1 MRRLLE
7 KYETKMVRAGLALP
21 GAALFGGRDDV
32 VEWNRDDPLR
42 GSMEQLFD
50 RLSISS
56 LLLCRPAEPYWSM
69 IGILAGESDGV
80 IRPSDC
86 ETLTFLHDIPVAPGA
101 DPEGIA
107 LLLGRRKCA
116 VVPDL
121 GVMTQGSVS
130 PEQAYI
136 HFSSVC
142 FSCFVKFLGDHLRM
156 LESGSDP
163 GDARRNVLEAVRAMP
178 DAYPDCDPGLSHG
191 PFRDERAVR
200 RAISEVGAATVR
212 CGLVDSFFGNV
223 SWLLDGALYISQT
236 TSSLDELDGAVDAC
250 PLNGSSCASITASS
264 EYSAHVGVLSRTGAD
279 GILHGHP
286 RFGVTMSMACGRP
299 DCSLRGGCHLRCPER
314 RSVCGVP
321 VVTGE
326 VGTGPTGLCNTLPG
340 AIADTGSALV
350 HGHGLFAL
358 AREDFRGAFRTMR
371 ATEAMCRAEYF
382 RRIDLLS
389 HRA

>member
-7 KYETKMVRAGLALP
+7 KYETKMVRAGLAAP

-42 GSMEQLFD
+42 GSMERLFD
-50 RLSISS
+50 RLSINS

-69 IGILAGESDGV
+69 ISTLAGESDGV

-101 DPEGIA
+101 DPDGIA
-107 LLLGRRKCA
+107 PLLGRRRCA
-116 VVPDL
+116 VVPGL
-121 GVMTQGSVS
+121 GVISQGSVS
-130 PEQAYI
+130 PEQAFI

-156 LESGSDP
+156 LESGTDP
-163 GDARRNVLEAVRAMP
+163 GDARRNVLAMVRAMP
-178 DAYPDCDPGLSHG
+178 EASPDCDPGLARG

-212 CGLVDSFFGNV
+212 CRLVDSFFGNV
-223 SWLLDGALYISQT
+223 SWLLDGVLYISQT

-250 PLNGSSCASITASS
+250 PLDGSSCASITASS
-264 EYSAHVGVLSRTGAD
+264 EYSAHVGVLRRTGAD

-286 RFGVTMSMACGRP
+286 RFGVTMSMACGRS
-299 DCSLRGGCHLRCPER
+299 DCRLRGDCHIRCPEER
-314 RSVCGVP
+314 FVCGVP

-326 VGTGPTGLCNTLPG
+326 VGTGPTGLCNTLPC
-340 AIADTGSALV
+340 AIGDTGSALV
-350 HGHGLFAL
+350 YGHGFFAL

-371 ATEAMCRAEYF
+371 DTEEMCRAEYF
-382 RRIDLLS
+382 ARVDRLS
-389 HRA
+389 PRA